1 VRSVIVYRGVVVAS
15 SPSSNSM
22 DEMRLGEIDLLA
34 KMADVSLENPRVPAE
49 VVIPYVI
56 QDLRAGKDPARIEH

>member
-1 VRSVIVYRGVVVAS
+1 
-15 SPSSNSM
+15 M